1 MDTYRCDACRDT
13 GVSYLSDGI
22 YGECMDCGGSS
33 KSKSNL
39 DDTTELS
46 AEQNIAYQK
55 FIAGENVFITGPA
68 GTGKSKLL
76 KHIVQYALNGYKR
89 VHVCSTTGCS
99 TDVLRQIGVK
109 NAGTIHSFSGIGF
122 NELPLPLLIR
132 KIKRSKFYG
141 NRWRNVEILIIDEIS
156 MMSKQF
162 LERLDAIARAV
173 RRDDRP
179 FGGMQVVFSGD
190 FYQLPPVGNREDP
203 DTYTFCFDSSVFEEL
218 FGTKNVV
225 LLEKV
230 FRQTDATYQKMLSQV
245 RVGRVTRSTVRR
257 LEECER
263 EFIPKDEN
271 DVWPTRFV
279 PLSKTANKINR
290 ESMKK
295 LDTPDNPVRT
305 FNMKEERNPDISNN
319 DNEFELRYLHRNV
332 NAVEKLKLRVGSQ
345 VMHLVN
351 KKDPKIPSKLDLFNG
366 TQGVVIAFDE
376 DTHCP
381 VVRFIRK
388 KEDGD
393 IEYFT
398 RIVAPH
404 VWTSEKHKNVSVEQI
419 PLILAWALTIHK
431 AQGLELLRIIID
443 IGSDVFACGQTYVAL
458 SRCKSWDGLY
468 ISALD
473 IHRIRVSRDVRIFY
487 EKIKEYWK
495 ENKARVVSELTSQTI
510 E

>member
-1 MDTYRCDACRDT
+1 MTDI
-13 GVSYLSDGI
+13 LS
-22 YGECMDCGGSS
+22 
-33 KSKSNL
+33 
-39 DDTTELS
+39 T
-46 AEQNIAYQK
+46 EQNIAYQK

-68 GTGKSKLL
+68 GTGKSKLI
-76 KHIVQYALNGYKR
+76 KHIVQYALNRYKR
-89 VHVCSTTGCS
+89 VQVCSTTGCS

-109 NAGTIHSFSGIGF
+109 RADTIHSFSGIGF

-132 KIKRSKFYG
+132 KIKRSKFYS
-141 NRWRNVEILIIDEIS
+141 NRWNDVEILIIDEVS

-179 FGGMQVVFSGD
+179 FGGIQVVFSGD
-190 FYQLPPVGNREDP
+190 FYQLPPVGNREEP
-203 DTYTFCFDSSVFEEL
+203 DTFAFCFDSPVFEEL
-218 FGTKNVV
+218 FGTENVV

-230 FRQTDATYQKMLSQV
+230 FRQTDETYQKMLGQV
-245 RVGRVTRSTVRR
+245 RVGRVTRSTVKR
-257 LEECER
+257 LEKCER

-279 PLSKTANKINR
+279 PLVKTANKINR
-290 ESMKK
+290 ENMEK
-295 LDTPDNPVRT
+295 LNTPDNPVRV
-305 FNMKEERNPDISNN
+305 FNIKEERNPDISDI

-332 NAVEKLKLRVGSQ
+332 NAVDKLKLRVGSQ
-345 VMHLVN
+345 VMHLIN
-351 KKDPKIPSKLDLFNG
+351 KKDSKDPTKLDLFNG

-376 DTHCP
+376 ETHCP
-381 VVRFIRK
+381 IVRFIRK
-388 KEDGD
+388 KEDGN

-404 VWTSEKHKNVSVEQI
+404 VWKSEKHKNVAVEQI

-431 AQGLELLRIIID
+431 AQGLELLRVIID

-458 SRCKSWDGLY
+458 SRCKSWKGLY

-473 IHRIRVSRDVRIFY
+473 IHRIHVSRDVRIFY
-487 EKIKEYWK
+487 EKIKEYWN
-495 ENKARVVSELTSQTI
+495 ENKARVVNELTSLTT